1 MHIYVDADACPV
13 KEIIERVAKEKGIAV
28 TMVIDVNHILKSDY
42 SEIVTVSQGADSV
55 DLYLINRVCADDVV
69 VTQDYGVAALALGK
83 KAKAISN
90 SGLIFTNDNID
101 KLLFERFLGKKQRNA
116 SKGKKRMTHI
126 PKRTSEDDKT
136 FEEQFRHLLERK
148 DF

>member
-13 KEIIERVAKEKGIAV
+13 KEIIERVSKEKGIAV
-28 TMVIDVNHILKSDY
+28 TMVIDVNHILHSDY
-42 SEIVTVSQGADSV
+42 SEVVTVSQGADSV
-55 DLYLINRVCADDVV
+55 DLYLINRVKEDDIV

-83 KAKAISN
+83 RAKAISN

-116 SKGKKRMTHI
+116 SKGKKRMGHI
-126 PKRTSEDDKT
+126 PKRTNADDVA
-136 FEEQFRHLLERK
+136 FEENFRKILET
-148 DF
+148 